1 MTNYEK
7 IKAMSVEE
15 MARFL
20 CDISDCYHCPMK
32 NKCRNQT
39 LIDCLDGLAEWLL
52 KEAEE

>member
-7 IKAMSVEE
+7 IKDMSVEE
-15 MARFL
+15 MARFM
-20 CDISDCYHCPMK
+20 CDISDCYQCPIK
-32 NKCRNQT
+32 NKCRIQT